1 MIPVSEVFY
10 LLDVDETPLKA
21 LDVHEFEKESVF
33 QGLKSIK
40 FKVSVDQEIITEQQI
55 IFRKDRYIIENIE
68 EEKTSELKIIE
79 AVTALNELND
89 EHISVLS
96 IKNEEFA
103 AAVKKLA
110 ERRGWTVTHVD
121 DDEGRQYS
129 VEEND
134 VSALYGI
141 KKLTTLAEFFIEDD
155 TIKRELSFRKT
166 SGRYLDLIL
175 RYGKNVTNI
184 KRTIIKPRAT
194 ELKPIGNG
202 GITIESVNDG
212 KDYVEDYSW
221 YESLGIPI
229 QEARRRFRKRHVYRN
244 ERFIYPGN
252 LMRRAQQVLREL
264 AHPQISYEVEVA
276 DIGQD
281 VKVGDYG
288 YIVDEDLGIRVQV
301 RVVRLL
307 EYEDETKNKA
317 ELNYFVEGLEAL
329 QEDSITRET
338 PGDIQMV
345 VTYNETD
352 INVTN
357 VYNPVV
363 ELAFTSHAPTNMQ
376 IGLTI
381 VGYASTDML
390 LEGYFDI
397 SGNKVGRELK
407 QEVKAGWNTITMNF
421 LILQVEE
428 GADFLRFFLKTN
440 MGMFSI
446 ERDKIELYIMA
457 KNLLGGTSAS
467 LPRANVVEDVEVFNP
482 NVIQLDEH
490 INFNFQPIV
499 KKQLSENLEVIDIYE
514 VIEIDTR
521 YSILF
526 DVEYTSDPPATPT
539 GVQYTIGINAVS
551 LEWQPNTEEY
561 LAGYNVYVNGI
572 KQNIEVIF
580 TTNYNITGLEAGQ
593 TYEIKL
599 TAISIWNRESEPYV
613 LEITI
618 P

>member
-1 MIPVSEVFY
+1 MIHVSEVFY
-10 LLDVDETPLKA
+10 LLDIDETPLKS
-21 LDVHEFEKESVF
+21 LDVYEFEKESVF

-40 FKVSVDQEIITEQQI
+40 FKVSVEQEIITEQQI
-55 IFRKDRYIIENIE
+55 IFRNDRYIVENIE
-68 EEKTSELKIIE
+68 EEKTSELKIVE

-96 IKNEEFA
+96 IEREEFA
-103 AAVKKLA
+103 VAVKNLA

-121 DDEGRQYS
+121 DDDGRQYS
-129 VEEND
+129 VEEED

-155 TIKRELSFRKT
+155 TVKRELAFRKT

-202 GITIESVNDG
+202 GMTIESVNDG

-244 ERFIYPGN
+244 ERFIYAGN
-252 LMRRAQQVLREL
+252 LMRRAQQILREL

-329 QEDSITRET
+329 QEDSVTRET

-345 VTYNETD
+345 VTYNKTD
-352 INVTN
+352 INVTS

-381 VGYASTDML
+381 LGYASTDML

-397 SGNKVGRELK
+397 SGKKVGRELK

-440 MGMFSI
+440 TGMFSI

-457 KNLLGGTSAS
+457 KNLLGGTSAK
-467 LPRANVVEDVEVFNP
+467 LPRANVVEEVEFTITSIDVIDSADVET
-482 NVIQLDEH
+482 QE
-490 INFNFQPIV
+490 PIIV
-499 KKQLSENLEVIDIYE
+499 HVTEY
-514 VIEIDTR
+514 
-521 YSILF
+521 
-526 DVEYTSDPPATPT
+526 VEL
-539 GVQYTIGINAVS
+539 INA
-551 LEWQPNTEEY
+551 
-561 LAGYNVYVNGI
+561 
-572 KQNIEVIF
+572 IEV
-580 TTNYNITGLEAGQ
+580 TDEMEVELN
-593 TYEIKL
+593 
-599 TAISIWNRESEPYV
+599 
-613 LEITI
+613 
-618 P
+618 